1 MHFCLFA
8 AEASSSSE
16 IPPAR
21 QTLTSTA
28 GTTKGITLDHASQVL
43 RGFSQENFYESPLF
57 VKLRNWVLGKNRALP
72 ILLSK
77 RWTGSP
83 SPSGLFRG
91 DRDSPICNDHFDT
104 NVRVKAFSVQR
115 PWYRKI
121 IERQFGR
128 IIFISSQSGLVGIPG
143 QPVYCA
149 SKGAIINLVR
159 SLGVEWAKYGITVNS
174 VAPTFAETD
183 LTRKRLQDPTFRTFV
198 LGKIP
203 KGELALPE
211 EIGQAV
217 VYLASNEAGTVNCT
231 TLC

>member
-104 NVRVKAFSVQR
+104 NMRVEAFSVQR
-115 PWYRKI
+115 PVVSKNNRATLRPDYLH
-121 IERQFGR
+121 IEPIRLGQNTWPARVLCKQGGNHQLGAKSGRRMGQIRHYRQFRGADICGNR
-128 IIFISSQSGLVGIPG
+128 PHAQTSSGSNFPYL
-143 QPVYCA
+143 
-149 SKGAIINLVR
+149 R
-159 SLGVEWAKYGITVNS
+159 S
-174 VAPTFAETD
+174 
-183 LTRKRLQDPTFRTFV
+183 RQDSER
-198 LGKIP
+198 
-203 KGELALPE
+203 
-211 EIGQAV
+211 
-217 VYLASNEAGTVNCT
+217 
-231 TLC
+231 